1 MHLENYCYFLKTI
14 NGHIRTL
21 SSSIGDGLHYP
32 MRNADEESGRLLD
45 GNGCPAANPSS
56 ESTPQFASEESV
68 PMMLHTATET
78 EVGTGYTCLQQR
90 Q

>member
-1 MHLENYCYFLKTI
+1 
-14 NGHIRTL
+14 
-21 SSSIGDGLHYP
+21 

-78 EVGTGYTCLQQR
+78 EVGTR
-90 Q
+90 